1 MTLLGFLVL
10 LLIAALCGAIAQAI
24 VGYSVGGCLLSSV
37 VGIIG
42 ALLGYW
48 LASQLNLPMVLT
60 INIQGQPFPII
71 WSIIGASLFVGVVAF
86 LTRGRYS

>member
-1 MTLLGFLVL
+1 MTILGFLVL
-10 LLIAALCGAIAQAI
+10 LLIAAICGAIAQAI

-48 LASQLNLPMVLT
+48 LAGALALPLVFT
-60 INIQGQPFPII
+60 INIQGQPFPVI
-71 WSIIGASLFVGVVAF
+71 WSIIGAVLFVGVVAF
-86 LTRGRYS
+86 LTRGRYE